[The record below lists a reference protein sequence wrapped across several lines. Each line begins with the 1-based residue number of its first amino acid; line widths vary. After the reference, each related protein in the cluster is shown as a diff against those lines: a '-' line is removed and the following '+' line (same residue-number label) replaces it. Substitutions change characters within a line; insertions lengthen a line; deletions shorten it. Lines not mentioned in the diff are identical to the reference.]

1 MKKIYCIEEWI
12 KENDGTPCN
21 WTNIDDASFWSTLE
35 CPWKLNASPIVQEY
49 DDEEEF
55 KTDLLNLMN
64 NNCVI
69 GRVFIR
75 EVSDDYSTKVKE
87 FA

>member
-1 MKKIYCIEEWI
+1 MKKIFCIEVWI
-12 KENDGTPCN
+12 KENHGTPYN
-21 WTNIDDASFWSTLE
+21 WTNVNDASFWSTLE
-35 CPWKLNASPIVQEY
+35 CPWKLNATPIVQEY

-69 GRVFIR
+69 GRVFIK
-75 EVSDDYSTKVKE
+75 EVPDDYSTSIKL
-87 FA
+87 